1 MPIVYRRV
9 PAEAIEAVRTGVEL
23 MASKRAFHTPRLSS
37 AVTKKAVVPAPEQ
50 AFPIYHLGLSDIA
63 GSPDIKASVQ
73 TGWRY
78 MLKQD
83 DEVLAHAE
91 TIIDPNGKHLFA
103 GTNEGPLIEGT
114 TKAIKA
120 VEGQKEIKKGN
131 FEVRLLFIPALYVTA
146 LWLTD
151 KEGKF
156 DFAVPIE
163 PTLSPLTPNKLI
175 PLKEFLVILQDKAKS
190 AIESY
195 RDNETLVG

>member
-1 MPIVYRRV
+1 MPIVYRYV
-9 PAEAIEAVRTGVEL
+9 PAEAVEAVSSGVEL
-23 MASKRAFHTPRLSS
+23 MISKRAFHTPRLSR
-37 AVTKKAVVPAPEQ
+37 AVTKKAIVPFSEQ
-50 AFPIYHLGLSDIA
+50 ALPVYHLGLSDIV
-63 GSPDIKASVQ
+63 GDSDIKSSVQ

-78 MLKQD
+78 ILKQD

-120 VEGQKEIKKGN
+120 VEGQKEIIKGN
-131 FEVRLLFIPALYVTA
+131 FEVRLLFIPAIYVAA

-151 KEGKF
+151 KEGKV

-163 PTLSPLTPNKLI
+163 PTPAPLTPNKLI
-175 PLKEFLVILQDKAKS
+175 TLKELLSIVQDKAKS
-190 AIESY
+190 ALASY
-195 RDNETLVG
+195 QDKEALGG